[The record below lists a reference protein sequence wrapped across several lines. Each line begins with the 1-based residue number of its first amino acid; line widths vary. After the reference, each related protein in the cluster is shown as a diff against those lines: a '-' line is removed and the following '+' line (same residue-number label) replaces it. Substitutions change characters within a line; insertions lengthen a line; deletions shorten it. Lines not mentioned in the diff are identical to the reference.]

1 MERAADRSVSPE
13 GLIVGMIACRVNA
26 RELLEEAD
34 ILAEK
39 GRKARA
45 YFLLQTA
52 CEELGKF
59 AMLEIGVRRLLN
71 GRPPK
76 WKRFWQRFRSHDSKS
91 AQLEVQ
97 LQWLAISTDGA
108 DDFSRFAETIFGR
121 GLQIRNAALY
131 VDQSHEE
138 NFRKPSDIDFGVPLG
153 GLRALTVHALAASY
167 QRGKDL
173 SDIETHLRVEP
184 DEETRRA
191 ATKLFIKMLERYRD
205 AGMDQDTAHKLIDK
219 QFK

>member
-1 MERAADRSVSPE
+1 
-13 GLIVGMIACRVNA
+13 MIACRVNA
-26 RELLEEAD
+26 SELLEEAD

-45 YFLLQTA
+45 YFLLHTA

-59 AMLEIGVRRLLN
+59 AVLEIGARGLLS

-97 LQWLAISTDGA
+97 LQWLAISTNGA
-108 DDFSRFAETIFGR
+108 DDFSHFAETIFGG
-121 GLQIRNAALY
+121 GLQVRNAALY
-131 VDQSHEE
+131 VDQSHER
-138 NFRKPSDIDFGVPLG
+138 NFRKPSDIDFGIPLG

-167 QRGKDL
+167 QRGKDFT
-173 SDIETHLRVEP
+173 DIEAHLRVKP
-184 DEETRRA
+184 DEEAHRTT
-191 ATKLFIKMLERYRD
+191 TKLLIKVLERCRD
-205 AGMDQDTAHKLIDK
+205 AGMDEDKARKLIDE